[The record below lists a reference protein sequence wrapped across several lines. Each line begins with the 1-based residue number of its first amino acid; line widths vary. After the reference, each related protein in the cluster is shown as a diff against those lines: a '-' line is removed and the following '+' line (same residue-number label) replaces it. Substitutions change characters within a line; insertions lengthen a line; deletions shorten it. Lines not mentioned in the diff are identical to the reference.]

1 MSALAAL
8 GSYGGSSSSDD
19 DDEPAAPPPTALLER
34 RVVTAPRVVGASTLA
49 LNPARALQPGA
60 DGRMVKE
67 MKTNLP
73 ASIVK
78 APVAGPARPFDN
90 AAPGVDRAAP
100 NVHSGGTAERAAVEA
115 WSFDEQ
121 FHSFQGHGFAQAAR
135 GSGVVGTVPDV
146 VQKPR
151 KRRRPV
157 EQEDIGDEDE
167 HGVWAPEADPEEEGE
182 KISQDRLQEI
192 ASALESERAKNKR
205 GYDQNEDFDRRD
217 ERKISHLLPA
227 RHDRDTVACEA
238 RTAFHGEQERD
249 YQGRPWCMPPRGG
262 IRSRVDDGHD
272 CFIPKRCIHRFTGHS
287 KGVQRILPFPG
298 YGHLLLSASLDGSC
312 KIWDVLND
320 RRCMR
325 TYAGHSEAV
334 KDCSLAPDA
343 SQFVSCG
350 FDRFARVWDV
360 ETGKVLHTMT
370 AERQMMNC
378 VRFYPKDKNILVAGA
393 GDATSGKIFQW
404 DLREKGEPTLI
415 YNHHLAPCN
424 SITFIDDGKS
434 FISTGDDKK
443 IFVWEYSIPVPTKY
457 ISEPH
462 MHSVPIVRKHPTQQ
476 FWCGQSMDN
485 SIVTYTAGERVKQ
498 QRKRTFKGHL
508 NSGYACGITF
518 SPDGKFIASGDGEG
532 KLFFWDFKSTR
543 TYRKLQAH
551 DAGPC
556 IDCAWHP
563 LEPSWVFTAGWDNLV
578 KLWD

>member
-1 MSALAAL
+1 
-8 GSYGGSSSSDD
+8 
-19 DDEPAAPPPTALLER
+19 
-34 RVVTAPRVVGASTLA
+34 
-49 LNPARALQPGA
+49 
-60 DGRMVKE
+60 MVKE

-167 HGVWAPEADPEEEGE
+167 HGVWAPEADPEEEQE

-192 ASALESERAKNKR
+192 ASALEKASARRTSAVTTKMKTSTAATSGRSPTCYRRDMIGTRSLAKR
-205 GYDQNEDFDRRD
+205 GRPSTASRSATIKEGPGACRR
-217 ERKISHLLPA
+217 
-227 RHDRDTVACEA
+227 EA
-238 RTAFHGEQERD
+238 VSVRGSTTATTASFPSD
-249 YQGRPWCMPPRGG
+249 A
-262 IRSRVDDGHD
+262 
-272 CFIPKRCIHRFTGHS
+272 FIDFTGHS

-343 SQFVSCG
+343 SQFVSRVVSTALLECG
-350 FDRFARVWDV
+350 
-360 ETGKVLHTMT
+360 M
-370 AERQMMNC
+370 
-378 VRFYPKDKNILVAGA
+378 
-393 GDATSGKIFQW
+393 
-404 DLREKGEPTLI
+404 
-415 YNHHLAPCN
+415 
-424 SITFIDDGKS
+424 
-434 FISTGDDKK
+434 
-443 IFVWEYSIPVPTKY
+443 
-457 ISEPH
+457 
-462 MHSVPIVRKHPTQQ
+462 
-476 FWCGQSMDN
+476 
-485 SIVTYTAGERVKQ
+485 
-498 QRKRTFKGHL
+498 
-508 NSGYACGITF
+508 
-518 SPDGKFIASGDGEG
+518 
-532 KLFFWDFKSTR
+532 
-543 TYRKLQAH
+543 
-551 DAGPC
+551 
-556 IDCAWHP
+556 
-563 LEPSWVFTAGWDNLV
+563 
-578 KLWD
+578 

>member
-1 MSALAAL
+1 M
-8 GSYGGSSSSDD
+8 
-19 DDEPAAPPPTALLER
+19 
-34 RVVTAPRVVGASTLA
+34 VTAPRVVGASTLA

-167 HGVWAPEADPEEEGE
+167 HGVWAPEADPEDDTE

-334 KDCSLAPDA
+334 TDCSLAPDA

-350 FDRFARVWDV
+350 FDRFAGLGRRD
-360 ETGKVLHTMT
+360 GQST
-370 AERQMMNC
+370 A
-378 VRFYPKDKNILVAGA
+378 Y
-393 GDATSGKIFQW
+393 
-404 DLREKGEPTLI
+404 
-415 YNHHLAPCN
+415 
-424 SITFIDDGKS
+424 DDGG
-434 FISTGDDKK
+434 TADDELCQ
-443 IFVWEYSIPVPTKY
+443 VLP
-457 ISEPH
+457 
-462 MHSVPIVRKHPTQQ
+462 Q
-476 FWCGQSMDN
+476 G
-485 SIVTYTAGERVKQ
+485 
-498 QRKRTFKGHL
+498 
-508 NSGYACGITF
+508 
-518 SPDGKFIASGDGEG
+518 
-532 KLFFWDFKSTR
+532 
-543 TYRKLQAH
+543 
-551 DAGPC
+551 
-556 IDCAWHP
+556 
-563 LEPSWVFTAGWDNLV
+563 
-578 KLWD
+578 